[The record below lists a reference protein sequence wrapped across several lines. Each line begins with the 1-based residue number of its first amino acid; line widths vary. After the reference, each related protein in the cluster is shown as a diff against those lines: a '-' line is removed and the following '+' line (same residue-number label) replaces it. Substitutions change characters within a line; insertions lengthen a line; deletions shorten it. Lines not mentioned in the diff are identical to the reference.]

1 MASMAER
8 HYNADHLVG
17 WMDRGMSGSGK
28 AIGAALVL
36 VGAAIGAGAGWVSRG
51 FKDKDEKEKLKDVAE
66 RRAHDLETVL
76 KTFEVEA
83 TRMEKIITAISTENP
98 SNATELTALLKK
110 YGLNQLQIAKIVST
124 RFPETK
130 QSGVA

>member
-8 HYNADHLVG
+8 YYNADHLVG

-36 VGAAIGAGAGWVSRG
+36 VGAAIGAGVGWVSRG

-66 RRAHDLETVL
+66 RRAHDLETLL